1 MEAMRIVFD
10 CQPGKKFAVRPYLG
24 GVNGISGLSLL
35 EDMTALRTSQDYVV
49 LPDQERL
56 DGIAI
61 KPGIVRQFI
70 STPTVSR
77 LRGDEDS
84 EPRGDSLD
92 ISLNEALSTSEATVE
107 WQMTGK
113 DTLGGIQLQIIPQYD
128 VKNLHAG
135 NTCNVIPQRSN
146 KGSCD
151 VRCRFIS
158 YEYPVPASAMQFD
171 VLKCPKELRLQENEV
186 IHIKDL
192 NYQQTRREKLIKDL
206 FVEVPSTQM
215 STDFL
220 ELEVY
225 TSSTSEVTFN
235 IRIMDSLDQLFSFKV
250 HPSLFMAWKLL
261 ITDTESLTEMTTLTI
276 LSLLYGKNI

>member
-1 MEAMRIVFD
+1 MEAMSIVYD
-10 CQPGKKFAVRPYLG
+10 CQLGKKFAVRPYLG

-35 EDMTALRTSQDYVV
+35 EDMTELRTSQDYVV
-49 LPDQERL
+49 IPDQERL

-61 KPGIVRQFI
+61 KPGIVRQFV

-77 LRGDEDS
+77 LRDDEDS
-84 EPRGDSLD
+84 APRGDSLD
-92 ISLNEALSTSEATVE
+92 ISLNEVLSTSEATVE
-107 WQMTGK
+107 RQMTGK

-135 NTCNVIPQRSN
+135 NTSNVIPQRSN
-146 KGSCD
+146 EGSSD

-158 YEYPVPASAMQFD
+158 YEYPVPASAMRFD
-171 VLKCPKELRLQENEV
+171 VLKSPKELGLQENEV

-192 NYQQTRREKLIKDL
+192 NYQQTRRKKLIKDL
-206 FVEVPSTQM
+206 FIEVPSTQM

-250 HPSLFMAWKLL
+250 HLSLFMAWKLL

-276 LSLLYGKNI
+276 LSLSYGKNI